1 MDRNTQYEVALS
13 FAGEQRGY
21 VECVAIALQSR
32 HIAVFY
38 DDFEKVNLWGKDL
51 VEELHDV
58 FANRAD
64 KVVMFI
70 SQEYVEKVWPK
81 HERRSILSR
90 AIHEKSEFILPVRFD
105 DTLVPGLTT
114 SVKYEQTAE
123 HTPAQLAAMISEKIG
138 IKPFNGKA
146 SDVPPPRMTSSFGEV
161 VFDYSNYNGR
171 YVIGRGQL
179 EFETRWSKASDSSI
193 YVVNDPPS
201 INGVAI
207 ARGCRSITHVPNAQ
221 SLDYTSRVRTPQ
233 LCEIVV
239 LRNVNGFYAAIQV
252 LAIKDDT
259 RGDDRDELRFRY
271 FILSDGSDNFGEFT
285 VNSEP

>member
-1 MDRNTQYEVALS
+1 
-13 FAGEQRGY
+13 
-21 VECVAIALQSR
+21 
-32 HIAVFY
+32 
-38 DDFEKVNLWGKDL
+38 
-51 VEELHDV
+51 
-58 FANRAD
+58 
-64 KVVMFI
+64 MFI

-171 YVIGRGQL
+171 YVIGHGQL
-179 EFETRWSKASDSSI
+179 EFETRWNKASDDAIHI
-193 YVVNDPPS
+193 YNDPPS
-201 INGVAI
+201 VNGVAI
-207 ARGCRSITHVPNAQ
+207 APGCRSIAQVSNAET
-221 SLDYTSRVRTPQ
+221 LDYTSRVRTPR
-233 LCEIVV
+233 LGDIVV
-239 LRNVNGFYAAIQV
+239 LRNVNGFYAGVHV
-252 LAIKDDT
+252 LEIRDDT
-259 RGDDRDELRFRY
+259 RGADKDELRFRY
-271 FILSDGSDNFGEFT
+271 FILSNGSDNFAEFT
-285 VNSEP
+285 VDSEP